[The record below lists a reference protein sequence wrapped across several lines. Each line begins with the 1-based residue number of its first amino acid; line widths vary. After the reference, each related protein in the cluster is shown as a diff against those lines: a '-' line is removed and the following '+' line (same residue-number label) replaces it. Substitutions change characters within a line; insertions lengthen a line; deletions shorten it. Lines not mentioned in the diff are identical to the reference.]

1 MENGLEAIGDT
12 LDSAQEWTK
21 NTIVKNTSPRT
32 RKILKQT
39 AVVAEE
45 VAKYSVIG
53 VTSLLGVA
61 AVSMQVMVYKSQWT
75 SYTVQE

>member
-1 MENGLEAIGDT
+1 VENGLEAIGDT